1 MRIGNKSGLMG
12 NINMLSNGS
21 NDATKFVNDYSS
33 MILEAKSK
41 TTKGKGL
48 KILTPQH
55 KLQRFLIALAQ
66 VK

>member
-1 MRIGNKSGLMG
+1 
-12 NINMLSNGS
+12 MLSNGS

-33 MILEAKSK
+33 MILEAKRK

-66 VK
+66 AK